1 MKNLL
6 FLLLLFLCQWP
17 HAYGQQTKSE
27 GQQSTANREQPT
39 AKSQQPTANGQQS
52 KANGQWSMIK
62 GNASYYSD
70 KLHGR
75 RMANGEPYDKEGMTC
90 AHLKFPFGTMLKVR
104 NPLNDRTVIVRVTDR
119 GPYSR
124 RFIIDLSR
132 AAARELGIIKAG
144 FSMVEITPYHEGK
157 VPYRAEEEEDSLLEI
172 PELDLQYT
180 PAATY
185 PDPIW
190 QRDST
195 QTEPEEE

>member
-1 MKNLL
+1 MKKL
-6 FLLLLFLCQWP
+6 LLLLFLVPSCIS
-17 HAYGQQTKSE
+17 AIAQTQADS
-27 GQQSTANREQPT
+27 S
-39 AKSQQPTANGQQS
+39 SC
-52 KANGQWSMIK
+52 KASNQKLIT

-75 RMANGEPYDKEGMTC
+75 RMANGEIYHRDSMTC

-104 NPLNDRTVIVRVTDR
+104 NPLNDRSVIVRVTDR
-119 GPYSR
+119 GPYSK

-132 AAARELGIIKAG
+132 AAARELGIITVG
-144 FSMVEITPYHEGK
+144 FSQVEITPYHPNQI
-157 VPYRAEEEEDSLLEI
+157 PYRAEEDSLLEI

-185 PDPIW
+185 PDPVW

-195 QTEPEEE
+195 EVSAGKQ

>member
-1 MKNLL
+1 MKNIDYRRPFILL
-6 FLLLLFLCQWP
+6 LISFLLLFAQF
-17 HAYGQQTKSE
+17 ATVNG
-27 GQQSTANREQPT
+27 QSTI
-39 AKSQQPTANGQQS
+39 
-52 KANGQWSMIK
+52 IK

-75 RMANGEPYDKEGMTC
+75 RMANGEPYNKDSMTC
-90 AHLKFPFGTMLKVR
+90 AHRKFPFGTRLKVR

-119 GPYSR
+119 GPFSK

-132 AAARELGIIKAG
+132 AAARELGIIAAG
-144 FSMVEITPYHEGK
+144 FSLVEITPYHVGEI
-157 VPYRAEEEEDSLLEI
+157 PYRAEEDSLPEI

-185 PDPIW
+185 PEPAW

-195 QTEPEEE
+195 KTEHTGK

>member
-1 MKNLL
+1 MKNIEYRRT
-6 FLLLLFLCQWP
+6 FLLLLISFLLLF
-17 HAYGQQTKSE
+17 AKAALVNG
-27 GQQSTANREQPT
+27 QSTI
-39 AKSQQPTANGQQS
+39 
-52 KANGQWSMIK
+52 IK

-75 RMANGEPYDKEGMTC
+75 RMANGEPYNKDSMTC
-90 AHLKFPFGTMLKVR
+90 AHRKFPFGTRLKVR

-119 GPYSR
+119 GPFSK

-132 AAARELGIIKAG
+132 AAARELGIIAAG
-144 FSMVEITPYHEGK
+144 FSLVEITPYHVGEI
-157 VPYRAEEEEDSLLEI
+157 PYRAEEDSLPEI

-185 PDPIW
+185 PEPAW

-195 QTEPEEE
+195 KTEQAEN